1 MPSSFACLVRKP
13 QKYSILAVL
22 AACAACAAFAAFAH
36 AELPPPPPAQAVVAD
51 TPPPARHVLKDVV
64 QQAILTQPEVQF
76 RWHAF
81 LAADYE
87 HDAAVG
93 GYLPK
98 LDLTAGRGK
107 EQRDDP
113 AVRREY
119 TRNSAS
125 LTLTQMLY
133 DGFFTRNEVKRLDHA
148 RMTKLFELQDAS
160 ENVALE
166 AARAYLDVLRY
177 RRLVELSEENYV
189 RHRSV
194 LEQIQLKVK
203 AGVGRRVDLEQASG
217 RFALAESNLLVETS
231 NLHDVTARFQRL
243 IGTSPALDM
252 VDPEPLNKSLPPNPN
267 AAQAIAQ
274 LSNPALR
281 AAIESV
287 RSADAAHSTRAANFQ
302 PRFDLRLREDR
313 GRDINGLLGTTDNR
327 VAEVVMSW
335 NLFNGFSDVNRRR
348 QFAEQLNVAR
358 DLRDKTCRDMRQTLA
373 IAYNDA
379 RKLNEQLGYLDQ
391 HQLSIEKARDAYR
404 KQFDIGQRT
413 LLDVLDTENELFQA
427 RRAYTNAEVDLQLAY
442 ARTLAGMGRLL
453 ETLGLSRMDPDAKKE
468 AERWAAEGDGSQQCP
483 PDAPVLYVADKKA
496 LDERAAEML
505 RELAPRSADT
515 APTVPEAES
524 PLHSVGLALKAW
536 TMNWTS
542 RNVQAYLDSYSK
554 TFMPADGSS
563 FSSWSSKRKA
573 ALERAGDIR
582 IDLAD
587 VKVELVDATHA
598 STSFTQHYSAAQYQ
612 DTVKKVLQWERI
624 DGRWLI
630 TSETTAKLPKGA
642 LPGPTASVAA
652 PPAAIP
658 APKSATLS
666 APATTAP

>member
-1 MPSSFACLVRKP
+1 MPLLPAHLGRKP
-13 QKYSILAVL
+13 QKISVLAVL
-22 AACAACAAFAAFAH
+22 AACAALAH
-36 AELPPPPPAQAVVAD
+36 AQLPPPPPAQVVLSEAKA
-51 TPPPARHVLKDVV
+51 PARHVLKDVV

-87 HDAAVG
+87 HDAAIG

-113 AVRREY
+113 VVRRDY
-119 TRNSAS
+119 TRNSSS

-160 ENVALE
+160 ETVALE

-177 RRLVELSEENYV
+177 RRLVLLTEENYV

-217 RFALAESNLLVETS
+217 RFALAESNLLIETS

-243 IGTSPALDM
+243 IGTSPAIEMLE
-252 VDPEPLNKSLPPNPN
+252 PEPLNKSLPPNPN

-274 LSNPALR
+274 LNNPALR
-281 AAIESV
+281 AAVENV
-287 RSADAAHSTRAANFQ
+287 RAADAAHSTRAANFQ

-358 DLRDKTCRDMRQTLA
+358 DLRDKSCRDMRQTLA

-453 ETLGLSRMDPDAKKE
+453 ETLGLSRMDADAKKE
-468 AERWAAEGDGSQQCP
+468 AERWAAEGDGAQQCP

-515 APTVPEAES
+515 ATVVPEVES
-524 PLHSVGLALKAW
+524 PVHSVGLALKAW
-536 TMNWTS
+536 TTNWS
-542 RNVQAYLDSYSK
+542 NRNVQAYLDSYAK
-554 TFMPADGSS
+554 TFVPADGSS
-563 FSSWSSKRKA
+563 LSAWSGKRKT
-573 ALERAGDIR
+573 ALERAGEIR
-582 IDLAD
+582 LDLPD
-587 VKVELVDATHA
+587 VKVEVVDATHA
-598 STSFTQHYSAAQYQ
+598 ITRFTQHYSATQYQ
-612 DTVKKVLQWERI
+612 DSVQKVLQWERI

-630 TSETTAKLPKGA
+630 TSETSSKLPKGTA
-642 LPGPTASVAA
+642 RATVVPVATPT
-652 PPAAIP
+652 PAVVP
-658 APKSATLS
+658 AKSATIS
-666 APATTAP
+666 APAPVTP